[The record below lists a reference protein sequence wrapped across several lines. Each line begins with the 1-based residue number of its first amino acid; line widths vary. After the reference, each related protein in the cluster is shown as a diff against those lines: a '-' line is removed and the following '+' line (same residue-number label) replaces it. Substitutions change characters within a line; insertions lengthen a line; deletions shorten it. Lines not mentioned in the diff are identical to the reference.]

1 MPILLLGGLILIL
14 IGAELFTNA
23 AEWLSRRLNLSSTVT
38 GNILAAVGT
47 ALPESVIPIVA
58 LYRGGQMEI
67 ASGAVF
73 GAPFMLG
80 TLAFA
85 LCGLT
90 AILCSRRVIKVDK
103 KQFSFEL
110 SYILLMFAVF
120 LFPAWAGRAWK
131 ELRRYFY

>member
-58 LYRGGQMEI
+58 
-67 ASGAVF
+67 F
-73 GAPFMLG
+73 
-80 TLAFA
+80 
-85 LCGLT
+85 
-90 AILCSRRVIKVDK
+90 
-103 KQFSFEL
+103 
-110 SYILLMFAVF
+110 
-120 LFPAWAGRAWK
+120 
-131 ELRRYFY
+131 

>member
-103 KQFSFEL
+103 KRFLL
-110 SYILLMFAVF
+110 S
-120 LFPAWAGRAWK
+120 
-131 ELRRYFY
+131 